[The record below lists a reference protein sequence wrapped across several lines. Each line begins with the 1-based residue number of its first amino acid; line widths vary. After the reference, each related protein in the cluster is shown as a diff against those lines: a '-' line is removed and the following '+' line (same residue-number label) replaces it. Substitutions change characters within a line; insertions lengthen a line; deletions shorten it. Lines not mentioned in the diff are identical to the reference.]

1 MTTTTT
7 MRALI
12 GGSGT
17 PQLVEVPVPE
27 AGPRQVRIKVA
38 AAGVNP
44 FDLAVAAGTLADYGV
59 ARRLDSYG
67 LGFDAAGTVD
77 QVGDGTG
84 FRVGDEV
91 IGLAARLEVPV
102 KAQAEYVV
110 LDAEA
115 VARAP
120 RGFGA
125 AAAATIP
132 LNSLTAWQAL
142 DRAGVGPGRTLLVTG
157 AAGAVG
163 GYLVEL
169 AVLRGA
175 RVVALAGA
183 GDEKFVRGLGAEW
196 FVARGEDLAE
206 AVRDRVPGG
215 VDAAVDAAV
224 LGLAALDAVRDG
236 GAFVSLTAGV
246 APVALR
252 GIDVATVFFRAD
264 ATQLGEVVRLVET
277 GRVTLRVA
285 DTYRLEEAAD
295 AHARLAA
302 GGVRG
307 RLVLIP

>member
-1 MTTTTT
+1 MTSTT

-12 GGSGT
+12 GGSGA
-17 PQLVEVPVPE
+17 PRLVEVPVPQ
-27 AGPRQVRIKVA
+27 AGRRQVRIRVA

-67 LGFDAAGTVD
+67 LGFDVAGTVD
-77 QVGDGTG
+77 QAGDGAG
-84 FRVGDEV
+84 FLVGEEV
-91 IGLAARLEVPV
+91 IGLAARLELPV

-120 RGFGA
+120 RGFTA
-125 AAAATIP
+125 VQAATIP

-142 DRAGVGPGRTLLVTG
+142 DRAGGRPGRTLLVTG

-169 AVLRGA
+169 AALRGV

-183 GDEKFVRGLGAEW
+183 GDEELIRGLGAEW
-196 FVARGEDLAE
+196 FVARGEDVAS
-206 AVRDRVPGG
+206 AVREHVPGG
-215 VDAAVDAAV
+215 VDAVVDAAV

-236 GAFVSLTAGV
+236 GTFVALTAGV
-246 APVALR
+246 APVGLR
-252 GIDVATVFFRAD
+252 GIDVGTVFFRAD
-264 ATQLGEVVRLVET
+264 AAQLGEAVRLVEA
-277 GRVTLRVA
+277 GRLTLRVA
-285 DTYRLEEAAD
+285 EEYPLEKAAD

-302 GGVRG
+302 GGIRG

>member
-1 MTTTTT
+1 MTKTT

-12 GGSGT
+12 GGSGA
-17 PQLVEVPVPE
+17 PQLVEVPLPQ

-38 AAGVNP
+38 AAAVNP

-77 QVGDGTG
+77 QVGDGAG
-84 FRVGDEV
+84 FRVGEEV
-91 IGLAARLEVPV
+91 IGLAARLEVPT

-120 RGFGA
+120 RGVPA
-125 AAAATIP
+125 VEAATIP

-169 AVLRGA
+169 AALRGA
-175 RVVALAGA
+175 RVVAVAGA
-183 GDEKFVRGLGAEW
+183 GDEEFVRGLGAEW
-196 FVARGEDLAE
+196 FVARGESVAS
-206 AVRDRVPGG
+206 AVRERVPGG

-236 GAFVSLTAGV
+236 GAFVALSAGV
-246 APVALR
+246 APVGLR

-264 ATQLGEVVRLVET
+264 ADQLGEVVRLVEA
-277 GRVTLRVA
+277 GRLTLRVA
-285 DTYRLEEAAD
+285 EVCPLEKAAD
-295 AHARLAA
+295 AHARVAS

-307 RLVLIP
+307 RLVLVP

>member
-1 MTTTTT
+1 

-12 GGSGT
+12 GGSGA
-17 PQLVEVPVPE
+17 PRLVEVPVPQ
-27 AGPRQVRIKVA
+27 AGPGQVRIKVA

-44 FDLAVAAGTLADYGV
+44 FDLAVAAGALADYGV

-67 LGFDAAGTVD
+67 LGFDVAGTVD
-77 QVGDGTG
+77 QVGAGAG
-84 FRVGDEV
+84 FRVGEEV
-91 IGLAARLEVPV
+91 IGLAARLELPV

-110 LDAEA
+110 LDAGA

-120 RGFGA
+120 REVTA
-125 AAAATIP
+125 VAAATIP
-132 LNSLTAWQAL
+132 LNALTAWQAL
-142 DRAGVGPGRTLLVTG
+142 DRAGAGPGRTLLVTG

-175 RVVALAGA
+175 RVVAAAGS
-183 GDEKFVRGLGAEW
+183 GDEEFVRGLGAEW
-196 FVARGEDLAE
+196 FVARGEDLAN
-206 AVRDRVPGG
+206 AVRARVPGG

-224 LGLAALDAVRDG
+224 LGLAALDAVRDA
-236 GAFVSLTAGV
+236 GAFVVLTAGV
-246 APVALR
+246 APAGLR

-264 ATQLGEVVRLVET
+264 AAQLDEVVRLVEA
-277 GRVTLRVA
+277 GRLTLRVA
-285 DTYRLEEAAD
+285 DTYPLEKAAD

-307 RLVLIP
+307 RLVLVP